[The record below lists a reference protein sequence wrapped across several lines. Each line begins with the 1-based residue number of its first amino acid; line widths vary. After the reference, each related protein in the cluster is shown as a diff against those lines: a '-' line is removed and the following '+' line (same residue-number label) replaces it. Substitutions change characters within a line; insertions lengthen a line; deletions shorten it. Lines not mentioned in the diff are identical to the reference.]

1 MVHIQVLNRSL
12 EFRKKQQRL
21 LQSFGQNNEQYLH
34 VICIKCSPLGQVTFV
49 CLSFLLGK
57 VRVILYKAEMKL
69 ACGALQ
75 ADAQAVHLNC
85 SVKVVVVVIIMT
97 QTCSI

>member
-1 MVHIQVLNRSL
+1 M
-12 EFRKKQQRL
+12 
-21 LQSFGQNNEQYLH
+21 
-34 VICIKCSPLGQVTFV
+34 

-75 ADAQAVHLNC
+75 VDAQVVQLKC
-85 SVKVVVVVIIMT
+85 SIKVVVVVVIIMT